1 VDRAVARVFAARAR
15 QEAVALNRVGDDQAA
30 QQAIRATARRIRKYA
45 GHDQELRSIVDG
57 LEVEE
62 GRFVAPMP
70 EMSRKMAF
78 AASSYE
84 MNSRS
89 AYGKAITGPSPKEA

>member
-1 VDRAVARVFAARAR
+1 MFAARAR
-15 QEAVALNRVGDDQAA
+15 QEAVALNRAGDYQAA

-45 GHDQELRSIVDG
+45 GHDQDLRAIVDG
-57 LEVEE
+57 LVAEE
-62 GRFVAPMP
+62 QRFVAPMP
-70 EMSRKMAF
+70 EMSRKLAF

-89 AYGKAITGPSPKEA
+89 AYGKAITGPGPKEA

>member
-1 VDRAVARVFAARAR
+1 
-15 QEAVALNRVGDDQAA
+15 
-30 QQAIRATARRIRKYA
+30 
-45 GHDQELRSIVDG
+45 
-57 LEVEE
+57 
-62 GRFVAPMP
+62 MP

-89 AYGKAITGPSPKEA
+89 VVGKAITGPSPKEA